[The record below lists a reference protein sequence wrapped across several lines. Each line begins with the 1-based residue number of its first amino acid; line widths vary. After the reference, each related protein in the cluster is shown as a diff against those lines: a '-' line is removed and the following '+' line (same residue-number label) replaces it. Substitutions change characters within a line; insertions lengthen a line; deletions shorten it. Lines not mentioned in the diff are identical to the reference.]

1 MEKKEFLKN
10 SLIGFKSVL
19 TEDKLDKLIT
29 YYEMIV
35 KKNEVMNLT
44 AITDFDEF
52 VVKHYLDCLQIQ
64 RVFDLNG
71 KKLSLIDVGTGAGFP
86 GIPLKI
92 MYPDLSVTL
101 FDSLQ
106 KRISFLDEVIA
117 ELDLKNI
124 ITVHGRAEEFG
135 RKEDFREKFDLV
147 VSRAVAEL
155 TSLCE
160 ISIPFCK
167 VGGSFVSYKG
177 SKGKDELKQA
187 EYCIKTLGCKI
198 SNTDSFKLNNF
209 DAEEYNRTLIEIVK
223 IKSTDNKYPRGGG
236 KPFKSPLHIV

>member
-1 MEKKEFLKN
+1 MDKKEFLRN
-10 SLIGFKSVL
+10 SLIGFESAL

-64 RVFDLNG
+64 RVFDLTG

-92 MYPDLSVTL
+92 MYPDLTVTL

-106 KRISFLDEVIA
+106 KRISFLDEVIT
-117 ELDLKNI
+117 ELNLDNI
-124 ITVHGRAEEFG
+124 VTVHGRAEEFG
-135 RKEDFREKFDLV
+135 RKEDFREKYDLV

-167 VGGSFVSYKG
+167 VGGSFISYKG
-177 SKGKDELKQA
+177 SKGIDELKQA

-198 SNTDSFKLNNF
+198 SKTDSFKLNNF

-223 IKSTDNKYPRGGG
+223 IRSTDSKYPRGGG